1 MATNQNKPLN
11 IGWAVLFL
19 LFVPSRLITHS
30 VDEALR
36 SQPSE
41 MTSEREAELRKSFQ
55 EQFTGAVSL
64 LRSTL
69 FAAFAIVAG
78 AILAAYVSAMLLNAL
93 AIQKTSETNGWLQY
107 GGIGVLLWATLG
119 RVDSPIQ
126 TWDGFTLPE
135 RVDLWLYRW
144 LYIAGSFALALSVA
158 W

>member
-1 MATNQNKPLN
+1 MATNHKKSPN
-11 IGWAVLFL
+11 IGWAVLLL
-19 LFVPSRLITHS
+19 LFLPSRLITHS
-30 VDEALR
+30 VDQALR

-41 MTSEREAELRKSFQ
+41 MTSEREAELRNSFQ

-69 FAAFAIVAG
+69 FVAFAIVAG

-93 AIQKTSETNGWLQY
+93 AIKKTPEVNAWLQY
-107 GGIGVLLWATLG
+107 GGIGILLWATLG
-119 RVDSPIQ
+119 RVDSPLQ

-144 LYIAGSFALALSVA
+144 LYIAGSFTLALSVA